1 MPRPF
6 SPLQVRVGD
15 VVIKWMSRANTVL
28 YRSTGGRVGGRFL
41 RGAPVC
47 LVTTTGRRSGRPR
60 TVPLLYLRDGDD
72 FVIVASKGGM
82 PEHPL
87 WYRNL
92 LDDPNATIEL
102 GRERTDVTCR
112 TAKPEERARLWP
124 TLVDMYRDYDS
135 YQART
140 DREIPVVICS
150 PVHGSTGGTG
160 GA

>member
-1 MPRPF
+1 MSRPF

-15 VVIKWMSRANTVL
+15 VFIKWMSRVNTVL

-47 LVTTTGRRSGRPR
+47 LVTTKGRKTGRAR
-60 TVPLLYLRDGDD
+60 TVPLLYLHDGDD
-72 FVIVASKGGM
+72 VVIVASKGGM

-87 WYRNL
+87 WYLNL
-92 LDDPNATIEL
+92 LDDPHATIEV
-102 GRERTDVTCR
+102 GREHFDVTCR
-112 TAKPEERARLWP
+112 TATFEERARLWP
-124 TLVDMYRDYDS
+124 ELVGMYRDYDF

-150 PVHGSTGGTG
+150 PESPI
-160 GA
+160 GAADGA